1 MIINEEGRCDCVHG
15 SLYTSTR
22 GWLCGLTTH
31 TGASVDAG
39 LTCRQMYGSSEC
51 RKHAHKLERI
61 EKYIVVPIFPN
72 EYIGNIEKVE
82 E

>member
-1 MIINEEGRCDCVHG
+1 MTINGEGRCDCVHG

-22 GWLCGLTTH
+22 GWLCGLTTYG
-31 TGASVDAG
+31 GASIDAG
-39 LTCRQMYGSSEC
+39 FTCRQMYGSAEC
-51 RKHAHKLERI
+51 RKHAHKLGRI

-72 EYIGNIEKVE
+72 EYRCNSNGVE